1 MIIIYVC
8 YIHIY
13 EAAGQSNIYV
23 VVAHKNVAFVKKKG
37 LSMSTYLLIHGD
49 WHGGWCWNR
58 IAPLLRQAGHHVLAP
73 DLPGHGQDRTPL
85 SALTPQ
91 SSLHFLLELLDAQ
104 DEQVILVG
112 HSSGGVLLTL
122 LAEQRP
128 EKIKLL
134 VYLSAFLL
142 PPGVWPRAL
151 AGQDTESL
159 LPSALLVDQERR
171 VVTVKPEAAR
181 EVFYAD
187 CTDEDAAWATSLLV
201 PEPLRMKAPEEMP
214 PQSMPANIPEISL
227 PKVYISC
234 LQDRALGP
242 LLQQKMY
249 TATPCQKVYTLPTSH
264 SPFLSA
270 PDQLAACLL
279 DLT

>member
-1 MIIIYVC
+1 
-8 YIHIY
+8 
-13 EAAGQSNIYV
+13 
-23 VVAHKNVAFVKKKG
+23 VVAHKNVAFIEKKG

-58 IAPLLRQAGHHVLAP
+58 VVPLLQQAGHRVLAP
-73 DLPGHGQDRTPL
+73 DLPGHGQDHTPL

-91 SSLHFLLELLDAQ
+91 SSLNFLLELLDAQ
-104 DEQVILVG
+104 NEPVILVG
-112 HSSGGVLLTL
+112 HSSGGVLLTQ
-122 LAEQRP
+122 LAERRP

-142 PPGVWPRAL
+142 PLGVWPRSL

-159 LPSALLVDQERR
+159 LPSALLVDQERQI
-171 VVTVKPEAAR
+171 VTIKPEAAR

-187 CTDEDAAWATSLLV
+187 CTDEDAARATSLLV
-201 PEPLRMKAPEEMP
+201 PEPLRMKAPEEAP
-214 PQSMPANIPEISL
+214 IKVPDISL
-227 PKVYISC
+227 PRVYISC

-242 LLQQKMY
+242 SLQQKMY
-249 TATPCQKVYTLPTSH
+249 TALPCQKVYTLPTSH

-270 PDQLAACLL
+270 PDQLTACLL
-279 DLT
+279 DSVYP

>member
-1 MIIIYVC
+1 VI
-8 YIHIY
+8 
-13 EAAGQSNIYV
+13 
-23 VVAHKNVAFVKKKG
+23 AHKNVAFVKKKG

-187 CTDEDAAWATSLLV
+187 WTDEDAAWATSLLV

-227 PKVYISC
+227 LRVYISC

>member
-1 MIIIYVC
+1 
-8 YIHIY
+8 
-13 EAAGQSNIYV
+13 
-23 VVAHKNVAFVKKKG
+23 VVAHKHVAFVEKKG
-37 LSMSTYLLIHGD
+37 LSMSTYLLVHGD

-58 IAPLLRQAGHHVLAP
+58 VAPLLRQAGHHVLAP
-73 DLPGHGQDRTPL
+73 DLPGHGQDHTPL

-91 SSLHFLLELLDAQ
+91 SGLNFLLELLDAQ
-104 DEQVILVG
+104 NEPVILVG
-112 HSSGGVLLTL
+112 HSSGGILLTL

-142 PPGVWPRAL
+142 PPGVWPRSL

-171 VVTVKPEAAR
+171 VVTIKPEAAR

-201 PEPLRMKAPEEMP
+201 PEPLRMKAPEEA
-214 PQSMPANIPEISL
+214 PAPFDTPEISL
-227 PKVYISC
+227 PRVYISC

-242 LLQQKMY
+242 SLQQKMY
-249 TATPCQKVYTLPTSH
+249 TALPCQKVYTLPTSH

-270 PDQLAACLL
+270 PDQLAACLH
-279 DLT
+279 DLNLT